1 MSSGRG
7 VDPGEPEAMHFAIT
21 ESLLGLGI
29 VPQIHLGANLTMIE
43 STRHMVIAI
52 VETAESEPRF
62 NLEIKKAE
70 LWRTVV
76 LEDEMGLGLDVPSAA
91 ASRESLRHRRKLADL
106 FLTNQTLPSGGG
118 AFVVVDDTVAR
129 VSASSL
135 SPASAQSIAPCS
147 STPAT
152 SESRVDV
159 VAAGVGSSPS
169 VKVPTKHEASTAS
182 RGALGEA
189 RRVEDDDRGDRPA
202 GAGDPAHEDAPPYV
216 PPHNDR
222 VQHEYSLTARALR
235 EEAVLRARLDE
246 SLRKWQLLANAMQR
260 AVTLGRIRVTT
271 EGSRVRRVEMLPT
284 CAPMASAPQGT

>member
-43 STRHMVIAI
+43 STRHTVIAI

-106 FLTNQTLPSGGG
+106 FLTNQTLPR
-118 AFVVVDDTVAR
+118 VVVVL
-129 VSASSL
+129 SS
-135 SPASAQSIAPCS
+135 
-147 STPAT
+147 
-152 SESRVDV
+152 
-159 VAAGVGSSPS
+159 
-169 VKVPTKHEASTAS
+169 
-182 RGALGEA
+182 
-189 RRVEDDDRGDRPA
+189 
-202 GAGDPAHEDAPPYV
+202 
-216 PPHNDR
+216 
-222 VQHEYSLTARALR
+222 
-235 EEAVLRARLDE
+235 
-246 SLRKWQLLANAMQR
+246 
-260 AVTLGRIRVTT
+260 
-271 EGSRVRRVEMLPT
+271 
-284 CAPMASAPQGT
+284 